1 MATSPDRAD
10 DGSSPSFS
18 SSGGPAAESGSSRPD
33 DTFAPAGFTAAGHAT
48 GDSGAGPRTT
58 DRRTLRKQV
67 ASFALWDGGMSAFS
81 SVILTFVFA
90 TYVASAVAAEGA
102 VGDGAIKA
110 AQDHGSQVLTT
121 WQAVGAVAVALLAP
135 LLGNLADSG
144 GGRNALLRI
153 TTLGTVAVI
162 ALMPLVA
169 LDSDFLTL
177 GAILIALA
185 VVFSE
190 LAGVFVNSVL
200 PEISTPANRGRVSG
214 TAWAVGYWGS
224 IVCLALVLVL
234 FVMPGTGLLG
244 ITGDDGWNLRAIPI
258 FVAIWILVGTL
269 PLMIWAP
276 RHRARTP
283 GAGWNPVQ
291 GYVSIVKHVR
301 RALREEPVMLM
312 YLVASAV
319 YRDGLGAVFS
329 IAGVLAANAYG
340 FSTVEVI
347 IFGIAANLVA
357 GFGVFIGGWI
367 DDRVGPRPVIIGG
380 CVGIIV
386 LGLVVLVFG
395 SAAVFWV
402 AGLAICLFVGPVQS
416 ASRNLLTRLSR
427 PGRETENFGLYATT
441 GRALGFLGTAAFAL
455 TVWISGDT
463 RTGIL
468 GIVLVMALGL
478 AAFFPIPL
486 GAAGRAVKADGA
498 PASTG

>member
-1 MATSPDRAD
+1 
-10 DGSSPSFS
+10 
-18 SSGGPAAESGSSRPD
+18 
-33 DTFAPAGFTAAGHAT
+33 
-48 GDSGAGPRTT
+48 
-58 DRRTLRKQV
+58 
-67 ASFALWDGGMSAFS
+67 MSAFS

-102 VGDGAIKA
+102 VGADAVRA
-110 AQDHGSQVLTT
+110 AQAH
-121 WQAVGAVAVALLAP
+121 GAVAVALLAP
-135 LLGNLADSG
+135 LLGNLADRG
-144 GGRNALLRI
+144 GARNTLLRV
-153 TTLGTVAVI
+153 TTLATVVTV

-169 LDSDFLTL
+169 LDSDYLTL
-177 GAILIALA
+177 GAALIALA

-224 IVCLALVLVL
+224 IVCLGLVLVL

-244 ITGDDGWNLRAIPI
+244 ITGEDGWNYRAIPL
-258 FVAIWILVGTL
+258 FVALWILVGTL
-269 PLMIWAP
+269 PLMLRAP
-276 RHRARTP
+276 RHPALAP
-283 GAGWNPVQ
+283 GERWNPWQ
-291 GYVSIVKHVR
+291 GYASIVR
-301 RALREEPVMLM
+301 RVIRAVREEPVMLQ
-312 YLVASAV
+312 YLVASAI

-340 FSTVEVI
+340 FSTVEI
-347 IFGIAANLVA
+347 IVFGIAANLVA
-357 GFGVFIGGWI
+357 GVGVFLGGRV

-386 LGLVVLVFG
+386 LGLVVLAF
-395 SAAVFWV
+395 SASAVFWI

-416 ASRNLLTRLSR
+416 ASRNLLTRLSL

-441 GRALGFLGTAAFAL
+441 GRALGFLGTAAFAV
-455 TVWISGDT
+455 TVAISGET

-478 AAFFPIPL
+478 IAFLPIRL
-486 GAAGRAVKADGA
+486 GAAGRAAQA
-498 PASTG
+498 A

>member
-1 MATSPDRAD
+1 MATSPDPAD
-10 DGSSPSFS
+10 DGWSPSS
-18 SSGGPAAESGSSRPD
+18 SSAGPAAEPGSSRPD
-33 DTFAPAGFTAAGHAT
+33 DTFAPAGFAAAGHAT
-48 GDSGAGPRTT
+48 GDSGPGPRTT
-58 DRRTLRKQV
+58 DKRTLRKQV

-102 VGDGAIKA
+102 VGDEAIKA

-121 WQAVGAVAVALLAP
+121 WQSVGAVAVALLAP

-269 PLMIWAP
+269 PLMIRAP

-357 GFGVFIGGWI
+357 GFGVFIGGRI

-395 SAAVFWV
+395 STAVFWV

-498 PASTG
+498 PASAG

>member
-1 MATSPDRAD
+1 MVTTPPDRDPVA
-10 DGSSPSFS
+10 
-18 SSGGPAAESGSSRPD
+18 PD
-33 DTFAPAGFTAAGHAT
+33 TAPR
-48 GDSGAGPRTT
+48 SL
-58 DRRTLRKQV
+58 RRSV
-67 ASFALWDGGMSAFS
+67 VSFALWDGGMSAFS

-102 VGDGAIKA
+102 VGEEAVKA

-121 WQAVGAVAVALLAP
+121 WQSIGAVAIALLAP

-144 GGRNALLRI
+144 GARNALLRI
-153 TTLGTVAVI
+153 TTLATVATI

-177 GAILIALA
+177 GAVLIALA

-200 PEISTPANRGRVSG
+200 PEISTPDNRGRVSG

-224 IVCLALVLVL
+224 IVCLGLVLVL

-244 ITGDDGWNLRAIPI
+244 ITGDEGWNLRAIPL
-258 FVAIWILVGTL
+258 FVAAWILIGTL

-276 RHRARTP
+276 AHRASAPGQRWTP
-283 GAGWNPVQ
+283 LQ
-291 GYVSIVKHVR
+291 GYASIVR
-301 RALREEPVMLM
+301 RVLRAFREEPVMLQ
-312 YLVASAV
+312 YLVASAI

-340 FSTVEVI
+340 FDTVGI
-347 IFGIAANLVA
+347 IVFGIAANLVA
-357 GFGVFIGGWI
+357 GCGVFLGGRV
-367 DDRVGPRPVIIGG
+367 DDRVGPRPVIIAG
-380 CVGIIV
+380 CLGIIV
-386 LGLVVLVFG
+386 LGLVVLFFG
-395 SAAVFWV
+395 STLVFWV

-441 GRALGFLGTAAFAL
+441 GRALGFLGTAAFAA
-455 TVWISGDT
+455 TVAIFQDT

-468 GIVLVMALGL
+468 GIVLVMTVGL
-478 AAFFPIPL
+478 VAFLPIRL
-486 GAAGRAVKADGA
+486 GAAGKA
-498 PASTG
+498 PAAFTEPARS